1 MKHLIFVLALLV
13 TQTFAVDGFPDD
25 PMIEAYKD
33 DTKPSNNKSEDT
45 VLKVNSSMNITVTGQ
60 GIAPA
65 FARSPAQSY
74 VLAKRAA
81 MGDAYRIIAER
92 IKGVKVEGK
101 DTIKN
106 MALKSSVVNMRV
118 SAMIKNATVVETTF
132 KDGLCEVEME
142 IKIFYD
148 NFK

>member
-1 MKHLIFVLALLV
+1 MKYLLIFLV
-13 TQTFAVDGFPDD
+13 FFGTYAVAVDGFPDD

-33 DTKPSNNKSEDT
+33 DAKPNSRENT
-45 VLKVNSSMNITVTGQ
+45 ILKVGASMNITVTGQ
-60 GIAPA
+60 GIAPS

-92 IKGVKVEGK
+92 IKGVKIEGK

-106 MALKSSVVNMRV
+106 MAIKSSVVNMRV

-142 IKIFYD
+142 IKILYD

>member
-1 MKHLIFVLALLV
+1 MKYLLLFLVLFGTPVL
-13 TQTFAVDGFPDD
+13 AVDGFPDD
-25 PMIEAYKD
+25 PMIEAYQD
-33 DTKPSNNKSEDT
+33 DAKPKEKEKSL
-45 VLKVNSSMNITVTGQ
+45 LKVDSFINISVVGQ
-60 GIAPA
+60 GIAPS
-65 FARSPAQSY
+65 FARSPAQSF

-106 MALKSSVVNMRV
+106 MAIKSSVVNMRV
-118 SAMIKNATVVETTF
+118 SAMIKDATVVETTF

-142 IKIFYD
+142 IKIYHD

>member
-1 MKHLIFVLALLV
+1 MKYLLIFLVLFGTSAM
-13 TQTFAVDGFPDD
+13 AVDGFPDD

-33 DTKPSNNKSEDT
+33 DVKPEKEEDP
-45 VLKVNSSMNITVTGQ
+45 VLKVGASMNITVTGQ
-60 GIAPA
+60 GIAPS

-106 MALKSSVVNMRV
+106 MAIKSSVVNMRV

>member
-1 MKHLIFVLALLV
+1 MRYILYFLVFFATSALAV
-13 TQTFAVDGFPDD
+13 NGFPDD

-33 DTKPSNNKSEDT
+33 DVKPKTEQKSDPI
-45 VLKVNSSMNITVTGQ
+45 LKVDSFINITVTGQ
-60 GIAPA
+60 GIAPT

-101 DTIKN
+101 DTVKN
-106 MALKSSVVNMRV
+106 MAIKSSVVNMRV

-142 IKIFYD
+142 IKIYYK

>member
-1 MKHLIFVLALLV
+1 MKYLLIFLV
-13 TQTFAVDGFPDD
+13 FFGTSAIAVDGFPDD

-33 DTKPSNNKSEDT
+33 DAKPESREDT
-45 VLKVNSSMNITVTGQ
+45 ILKVGASMNITVTGQ
-60 GIAPA
+60 GIAPS

-106 MALKSSVVNMRV
+106 MAIKSSVVNMRV

-142 IKIFYD
+142 VKILYD